1 MRNSSQRL
9 KRDIDLMATNEFQN
23 GCRLLNPSH
32 FTRNR
37 KMPLHKLILT
47 TVFRKGRSLKIELK
61 AFASKLGD
69 PEISKVGYLKQRMK
83 LNPQSFLEVAR
94 FHAKQ
99 FYKDQTKVRTY
110 KEYLILAC
118 DGSDL
123 NVPSTPENKQ
133 KFHESSKHGHY
144 PRPQAGISC
153 LFDVL
158 NRQICDCAVSCNKTS
173 ERTEALSHIKKR

>member
-1 MRNSSQRL
+1 MRNLSQRL
-9 KRDIDLMATNEFQN
+9 KKDMELMASEDFQN
-23 GCRLLNPSH
+23 RCRFLKHSH

-37 KMPLHKLILT
+37 KMPLCKLILT
-47 TVFRKGRSLKIELK
+47 TLFRKGRSLKIELK
-61 AFASKLGD
+61 EFSARLSSN
-69 PEISKVGYLKQRMK
+69 EISKAGYLKQRMK

-99 FYKDQTKVRTY
+99 FYRDRTRVKTY
-110 KEYLILAC
+110 KEHLILAC

-123 NVPSTPENKQ
+123 NVPSTPQNRE

-158 NRQICDCAVSCNKTS
+158 NRQFCDCAVSYNKIS
-173 ERTEALSHIKKR
+173 ERTESISHIKKH